1 MRGQTHQSRAPWF
14 AFLDVSRFQKQCFT
28 KSLSHMAQLREMQQ
42 KSLAPHFS
50 AIISSNVRF
59 LAEKWGAEK
68 WDQLLSSIVF
78 DLMSR
83 WDV

>member
-1 MRGQTHQSRAPWF
+1 
-14 AFLDVSRFQKQCFT
+14 
-28 KSLSHMAQLREMQQ
+28 MAQLKEMQQ
-42 KSLAPHFS
+42 KSLAFHFSAPHFS
-50 AIISSNVRF
+50 AIVSSNVKF

-83 WDV
+83 WGV

>member
-1 MRGQTHQSRAPWF
+1 MNGDFKFMDRSRLKVSPPHQVTEPHGSIERDA
-14 AFLDVSRFQKQCFT
+14 AKESC
-28 KSLSHMAQLREMQQ
+28 LSF
-42 KSLAPHFS
+42 SAPHFS

-78 DLMSR
+78 DLLSR
-83 WDV
+83 WGV